1 MLTAFMH
8 VMSYFGSAGFT
19 IPLLAA
25 VYWCVDPRLAAR
37 ATVILSFGSVLN
49 TVLKLVFHAPR
60 PYWTDPGIVGRESR
74 VSFGMPSGHSQN
86 AVILWG
92 FFATRTRRWLLW
104 AGAAVVVA
112 LIGVS
117 RVYLGVH
124 STGQVLAGWAV
135 GLVVLVAA
143 LGLEPM
149 VVPWWTR
156 RPLAVQ
162 MALALAVSLVGVGAA
177 WAAVHA
183 LHDWRWP
190 EAWARAIA
198 AAGGRTRPITLNEVA
213 AAAGGLCGILAGLSL
228 MSARGWFD
236 AGGAPGRRLARLP
249 VGVAGAVALS
259 ALGYLFGAHPVQAF
273 AVQTLLGL
281 WATAGAP
288 EAFVR
293 LGLARRPAPP
303 VGRPGDGLAEL
314 RQ

>member
-8 VMSYFGSAGFT
+8 VMSYLGSAGFT

-37 ATVILSFGSVLN
+37 GTVILAFGSVIN

-60 PYWTDPGIVGRESR
+60 PYWTDPGITGRESR
-74 VSFGMPSGHSQN
+74 TSFGMPSGHSQN

-104 AGAAVVVA
+104 AGAVIAVV

-143 LGLEPM
+143 LGLEPLL
-149 VVPWWTR
+149 VPWWTR

-162 MALALAVSLVGVGAA
+162 LALALAVSLAGVGAG
-177 WAAVHA
+177 WAAVHS
-183 LHDWRWP
+183 LHAWQWP
-190 EAWARAIA
+190 DAWARAIV
-198 AAGGRTRPITLNEVA
+198 AAGGRTRPITMNEVA
-213 AAAGGLCGILAGLSL
+213 AASGGLCGLLAGLSL

-236 AGGAPGRRLARLP
+236 AGGEPWRRLARLP
-249 VGVAGAVALS
+249 VGVAGALALS
-259 ALGYLFGAHPVQAF
+259 ALGYLLGVHPVPAF
-273 AVQTLLGL
+273 AVQMLLGL

-293 LGLARRPAPP
+293 LGLARRPAPA